1 MAALAPAAFIKSL
14 YKSRS
19 ATTIGSGAFG
29 TVKKVTF
36 GGKEYAIKKIHL
48 TSDPYYNDDDKTF
61 IDDFKKEVEIMKHL
75 RDRGLCPRILPCIYD
90 AYIDDD
96 VGYLMMDLLTDGD
109 TMDDYIRALYLPRNN
124 NGNMNTTESNSSAP
138 KLPPLTLVAENLRK
152 ALDEIHAAEILHLD
166 IKPDNI
172 WVRRDGSVQFLDF
185 GLACKKPCRGKHY
198 VGTPGYQRTKRL
210 NADGKFIRDEKDN
223 YHALAETLYGS
234 FDPTLASHPVK
245 PIANELSDAARG
257 GSRKFLKV
265 TRRGKRRINIR
276 RRRTLR
282 NRSRQGV

>member
-1 MAALAPAAFIKSL
+1 MAAPASAAFIKSL
-14 YKSRS
+14 YKSRT

-36 GGKEYAIKKIHL
+36 GGKEYAIKQIHL
-48 TSDPYYNDDDKTF
+48 TSDPDYNDDDKTF

-90 AYIDDD
+90 AYIDDN
-96 VGYLMMDLLTDGD
+96 VGYVMMDLLTDGD
-109 TMDDYIRALYLPRNN
+109 TMDDYIRALYTPINTN
-124 NGNMNTTESNSSAP
+124 VNMNMNTSESSDSAP
-138 KLPPLTLVAENLRK
+138 LPPLTFVAENLRK
-152 ALDEIHAAEILHLD
+152 ALDEIHAADIIHLD

-185 GLACKKPCRGKHY
+185 GLACKKPCRGKYY
-198 VGTPGYQRTKRL
+198 VGTPGYQRAKRR
-210 NADGKFIRDEKDN
+210 NADGKYIRNEKDN

-245 PIANELSDAARG
+245 PIADELSVAARG

-265 TRRGKRRINIR
+265 TRRRKRRVNIR

-282 NRSRQGV
+282 RRGV